1 MRPIFL
7 VGYMGSGKSTV
18 GKMLSARLGFRL
30 VDLDVFI
37 ESRFHKTIAQLFDE
51 KGETGF
57 RNIEHALL
65 QEVCSFED
73 TVVATGGGAA
83 CFHDNISLMNE
94 SGLTV
99 YLRVPV
105 DILAERLKHGRSQ
118 RPLVSQ
124 KPDEELHS
132 FIEKML
138 RIRDPFYSQA
148 QMIVD
153 SKALLDFSFV
163 DDIVARV
170 EKERP
175 EEV

>member
-37 ESRFHKTIAQLFDE
+37 ENRFHKTIAQLFDE

-73 TVVATGGGAA
+73 TVVATGGGTA
-83 CFHDNISLMNE
+83 CFHDNIALMNE

-105 DILAERLKHGRSQ
+105 AILVERLKHGRSQ

-132 FIEKML
+132 FIEEML

-148 QMIVD
+148 QLIVD
-153 SKALLDFSFV
+153 SKTLLDFSFV

-170 EKERP
+170 EKERS
-175 EEV
+175 EKI